1 MNRMSHFK
9 IYCCF
14 IAILVTSI
22 LEGAAQVRGVVV
34 NQDAE
39 PIDGIAVVALQV
51 ADSTYIGGTITDH
64 SGEFAISSAN
74 LPSQVILRFEGIG
87 YKRTD
92 MLTQSADR
100 IKAVLEESEISLGE
114 VTVTPPSLQVSPGKF
129 TFYPGDIAAN
139 TNNGFS
145 LLEYVPLVRVD
156 KNNDAISVI
165 GKKNTL
171 LLINGKEPPGS
182 DYAVAK
188 RLQAADPSRI
198 KRIEI
203 VMQPP
208 LGREN
213 YESIVNIIMTPQK
226 GNVMTADAML
236 HLMNDD
242 HLSSRQQVFYYGE
255 YDRWQFAA
263 SLHANEKNNKT
274 ELQSAYR
281 TFATSEDNTR
291 IEVTS
296 ESRTSEYTTKSNW
309 FSCSLGASLDLLH
322 GNSIGINFT
331 GNLKNRND
339 DNSTTTLYA
348 PSGINQLSL
357 QKVHSPYKPWGNV
370 SVNYD
375 HDLDSLGSS
384 LWVKASFHFENEEE
398 SNTYNPGSDLKAI
411 HTPSTKRSY
420 QLRGSWNKVL
430 SDRFSFM
437 IATKSYH
444 DRQRYRM
451 FESSDNNLSDRMSV
465 TDDFRYLQT
474 QIDLSASADWNISDL
489 IGIRAGATGRWYE
502 RDMNQYIQQLHHRF
516 SDFYILPN
524 ASLSLSFNPRHML
537 TVSYGM
543 ELAQPLYY
551 FVNPLATW
559 GTPTQYYSGNP
570 DLNPETDH
578 NLSFTYIL
586 LQKIVLGGLASFKSD
601 IATIGRLP
609 EPGGIIHS
617 TPVEIG
623 KATETNLYVAYQDA
637 FLKYRCTLYAK
648 LDWSYRRY
656 SDYNLPATYGIGV
669 EKHSQWNLLV
679 SNGWY
684 LGRSRDWNLS
694 ADLTCESPI
703 HQPFYDRGWKTDINF
718 QVSKSFSWGGALSF
732 TAMNILNSRPKSW
745 YDCDAYSQWVKNIGS
760 TRIFMLRFDITL
772 GKQFDKRDISGTS
785 GMGGN

>member
-1 MNRMSHFK
+1 MSHFK
-9 IYCCF
+9 IFCCF
-14 IAILVTSI
+14 IAILVAAI

-34 NQDAE
+34 NQEAE
-39 PIDGIAVVALQV
+39 PIEGIAVVALQV

-64 SGEFAISSAN
+64 FGEFAIASVN

-87 YKRTD
+87 YNKTKIQTR
-92 MLTQSADR
+92 SADR
-100 IKAVLEESEISLGE
+100 VKVVLEESEISLGE

-129 TFYPGDIAAN
+129 TFYPGDIVAN
-139 TNNGFS
+139 TNNGFT
-145 LLEYVPLVRVD
+145 LLEYVPLVQVN
-156 KNNDAISVI
+156 KNDDAISVI

-182 DYAVAK
+182 DYAVVK

-226 GNVMTADAML
+226 GNMMAADAML

-274 ELQSAYR
+274 ESQSSYR
-281 TFATSEDNTR
+281 TFATWDDNTR
-291 IEVTS
+291 VEDTS
-296 ESRTSEYTTKSNW
+296 ESCTSEFSTKSYW
-309 FSCSLGASLDLLH
+309 FSTSLGASLDLLH
-322 GNSIGINFT
+322 GNSIGLNFT
-331 GNLKNRND
+331 GNLRKSNEDRP
-339 DNSTTTLYA
+339 TTTLYS
-348 PSGINQLSL
+348 PSGINQFTL

-398 SNTYNPGSDLKAI
+398 SNTYNPGSDLNANR
-411 HTPSTKRSY
+411 TPSAKRSY

-430 SDRFSFM
+430 SDRFSFS

-474 QIDLSASADWNISDL
+474 EVDLSASADWNPADIV
-489 IGIRAGATGRWYE
+489 GIRAGATGRWYE
-502 RDMNQYIQQLHHRF
+502 REMNQYIQQLHHSF
-516 SDFYILPN
+516 SDFYILPT

-543 ELAQPLYY
+543 ELAQPLYF

-559 GTPTQYYSGNP
+559 GTSTQYYSGNP
-570 DLNPETDH
+570 DLKPETAH
-578 NLSFTYIL
+578 NLSLTYIL
-586 LQKIVLGGLASFKSD
+586 LRKIVLGGNTSFKSD
-601 IATIGRLP
+601 MATIGRLP

-623 KATETNLYVAYQDA
+623 NATETDLYVAYQDA

-648 LDWSYRRY
+648 LDWIYRRY

-669 EKHSQWNLLV
+669 EKHSQFNLFV

-684 LGRSRDWNLS
+684 LGRTRDWNLS

-703 HQPFYDRGWKTDINF
+703 HQPFYDRGWKTDFNF
-718 QVSKSFSWGGALSF
+718 RVSKSFKWGGAVSF

-745 YDCDAYSQWVKNIGS
+745 YDCAAYSQWTKNTGS
-760 TRIFMLRFDITL
+760 NRIFLLRFDITL
-772 GKQFDKRDISGTS
+772 GKRFDKRDMSGAS